1 MNNNTSLFETVLAST
16 VHDMKNSLSLVLAQL
31 DQIAALIEDN
41 DDHKVVSTLR
51 YESSRINLSLMQML
65 ALYKLDNDQ
74 LNLRTVEVELIEFIE
89 DCVASHIPLAKNS
102 NIELEIDCDEFL
114 VWFFDP
120 DMVSI
125 AINNIIGNSIRY
137 TQSKVKISVSETQ
150 IDSHKGITIEISDD
164 GDGYPEMM
172 LIEPENYI
180 KTINHSTGSTGLGL
194 FFSATIASMHQKN
207 GFHGRI
213 SLDNK
218 NPWNGGR
225 FQLFLP

>member
-1 MNNNTSLFETVLAST
+1 MNKNTSLFETVLAST

-31 DQIAALIEDN
+31 DQISDLIEN
-41 DDHKVVSTLR
+41 SDDQNIVSTLR

-65 ALYKLDNDQ
+65 TLYKLDKDQ
-74 LNLRTVEVELIEFIE
+74 LTVRSVEVELIDFIE
-89 DCVASHIPLAKNS
+89 DCVASHMPLAKNT
-102 NIELEIDCDEFL
+102 NIKLDIDCDEFL

-120 DMVSI
+120 DIVSI

-137 TQSKVKISVSETQ
+137 TKTQVKISVREDNTNG
-150 IDSHKGITIEISDD
+150 HKGIIIEISDD

-194 FFSATIASMHQKN
+194 FFSATIAAMHQKN
-207 GFHGRI
+207 AVSGRI
-213 SLDNK
+213 SLDNG
-218 NPWNGGR
+218 NCWNGGR
-225 FQLFLP
+225 FQLHLP

>member
-1 MNNNTSLFETVLAST
+1 MTNSSSLFETVLAST

-31 DQIAALIEDN
+31 DQIAVLIENN
-41 DDHKVVSTLR
+41 DDQKIVSTLR

-74 LNLRTVEVELIEFIE
+74 LNVRIVEVELIDFIE

-102 NIELEIDCDEFL
+102 NVELEIDCDEQL
-114 VWFFDP
+114 IWFFDP

-137 TQSKVKISVSETQ
+137 TDTKVKISVIENNSSTE
-150 IDSHKGITIEISDD
+150 KGITIEISDD
-164 GDGYPEMM
+164 GNGYPEMM

-207 GFHGRI
+207 GVKGTI
-213 SLDNK
+213 SLDNG
-218 NPWNGGR
+218 NIWDGGR
-225 FQLFLP
+225 FKLFLP